1 MKQKRNEDMFITSTI
16 RNGKRKVYVTH
27 SYSGEDRRKE
37 AADVILGNKKLY

>member
-1 MKQKRNEDMFITSTI
+1 MNQKRNEDIFIATTI

-27 SYSGEDRRKE
+27 SSSGEDKSKE